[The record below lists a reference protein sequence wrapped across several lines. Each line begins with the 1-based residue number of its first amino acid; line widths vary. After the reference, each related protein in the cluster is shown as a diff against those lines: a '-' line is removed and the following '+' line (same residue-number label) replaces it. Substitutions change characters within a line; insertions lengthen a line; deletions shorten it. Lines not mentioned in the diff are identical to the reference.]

1 MSLAATKRVIARRS
15 LRHHPGNASATSD
28 STAGLMTLA
37 ASSRPWIWRSTSVP
51 STRAGVRTF
60 INLMEEDET
69 NYAGEPFSP
78 YADLARELCPDVHCV
93 RHPIQDLFVPTHNEM
108 EVILTAV
115 DESLAAKRPVYV
127 HCWGGVGRTGT
138 VSGCWL
144 LRHHHAI
151 STDVMRILMELRKQD
166 REETPPDVP
175 GNSGT
180 AAVREAVART
190 GDRGMKLST
199 FQQCIGLVV
208 AIVICFAA
216 AAWAVS

>member
-1 MSLAATKRVIARRS
+1 MSNREKPSYDLAEPTATPPTSWCYWVVENRLLAGTYPGSPDPDERRQKIQS
-15 LRHHPGNASATSD
+15 LLD
-28 STAGLMTLA
+28 
-37 ASSRPWIWRSTSVP
+37 
-51 STRAGVRTF
+51 AGVRTF

-115 DESLAAKRPVYV
+115 DESLAAKRPAYV

-138 VSGCWL
+138 VIGCWL

-151 STDVMRILMELRKQD
+151 STDVLEVLMELRKQD
-166 REETPPDVP
+166 RERRHRMSPETAD
-175 GNSGT
+175 
-180 AAVREAVART
+180 
-190 GDRGMKLST
+190 
-199 FQQCIGLVV
+199 QQRFVKQWL
-208 AIVICFAA
+208 APETEE
-216 AAWAVS
+216 